1 MKINNLK
8 NLINQFCID
17 AKEFSFGVAIGRF
30 RKDFPLGKWEK
41 RRTFY
46 ENRVYKYLEKRYAP
60 LIKSMAEEYDESKK
74 KPVNKKLIWVMWWQ
88 GEESMPEVV
97 KLCYNRLRKV
107 ATDCEIHL
115 ITQDNYAE
123 YVNLPKCVIDRF
135 NEGKMSITHLSD
147 VIRVYLLRDYGGV
160 WVDATI
166 YIEYLPDY
174 LFNERFFTLHSPGM
188 FPELIHRGEWS
199 TFFMTAKFDY
209 LQLFCVLCEIYDV
222 YWKKQ
227 KRIIDYLM
235 FDFLVKLIINSIPSV
250 KCDIDSI
257 KEDRNFYWLNV
268 NCNNIV
274 DAIKLKRIL
283 NNSPLQKLTYK
294 KELLKYDNRQLTNY
308 GWISERDN
316 NE

>member
-97 KLCYNRLRKV
+97 KICYNRLRSV
-107 ATDCEIHL
+107 AADCEIHL
-115 ITQDNYAE
+115 ITQDNYNE
-123 YVNLPKCVIDRF
+123 YVNLPVHIIDKLE
-135 NEGKMSITHLSD
+135 NKKITLTHFSDILRVNLLSN
-147 VIRVYLLRDYGGV
+147 YGGA
-160 WVDATI
+160 WIDATV
-166 YIEYLPDY
+166 YVEYLPRAMFEDEFY
-174 LFNERFFTLHSPGM
+174 TLHAPNL
-188 FPELIHRGEWS
+188 FPEFLSRGDWTPYLLSSNNSNYLLFEIMCA
-199 TFFMTAKFDY
+199 FFS
-209 LQLFCVLCEIYDV
+209 E
-222 YWKKQ
+222 YWKRQ
-227 KRIIDYLM
+227 ELLIDYLLV
-235 FDFLVKLIINSIPSV
+235 DFVIALAKNIVPSIELDFEKLIEDREYYCLNQRINSIFNEDISSV
-250 KCDIDSI
+250 LS
-257 KEDRNFYWLNV
+257 R
-268 NCNNIV
+268 
-274 DAIKLKRIL
+274 
-283 NNSPLQKLTYK
+283 SPLQKLTYK